1 MNTSSSIELIL
12 IILLDLHCIE
22 SKEVGLAW
30 LQRLY
35 IRKGIKY
42 QAENNGYIS
51 LKLSIAIIIL
61 IIAVLKAKTG

>member
-12 IILLDLHCIE
+12 IILLALHWIKGSGISLVAE
-22 SKEVGLAW
+22 ALYKEGHQVN
-30 LQRLY
+30 
-35 IRKGIKY
+35 
-42 QAENNGYIS
+42 QAENNGYIY